1 MQSDQLTLNL
11 VSLFE
16 PVKCRCPDKWATLPV
31 ESGQPKCIKY
41 FDHPVNFSEAQYICN
56 EIYSGDLV
64 SINSLAEQKALLQ
77 YLHNEIGFKRSP
89 VCWLGGRILSAQ
101 DQRIHG
107 APLKWLDGSEPKFSN
122 FGDDFD
128 AEGESKTRGKH
139 RSHRRLSAVASCSLD

>member
-1 MQSDQLTLNL
+1 M
-11 VSLFE
+11 
-16 PVKCRCPDKWATLPV
+16 
-31 ESGQPKCIKY
+31 
-41 FDHPVNFSEAQYICN
+41 NFSEAQYICN

-107 APLKWLDGSEPKFSN
+107 NVPLKWLDGSEPKFSN

-128 AEGESKTRGKH
+128 AEGELKRCVDDVKTLQLASSQL
-139 RSHRRLSAVASCSLD
+139 SHERL